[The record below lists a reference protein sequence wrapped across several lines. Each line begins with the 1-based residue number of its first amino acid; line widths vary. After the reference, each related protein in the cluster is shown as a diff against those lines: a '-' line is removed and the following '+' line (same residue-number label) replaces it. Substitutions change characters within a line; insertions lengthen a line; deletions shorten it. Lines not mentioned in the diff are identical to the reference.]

1 MGFSGWNWVTRGYNG
16 LYWVTIGQNGLSRIL
31 CRLEWVS
38 VGETGLHEVI
48 MGYNRSRWS
57 CNGLKNDICG
67 LEWLEVGYTG
77 CLMKPGPI
85 RLRRPNFLQLLRSFF
100 LSFFFCFV
108 FFWVVGGVHS
118 FDKPTVAASHRVFV
132 RWFFFWSIFHLKKI
146 KKEKKNSLWI
156 FHQFRSMRSLDS
168 IKLGWFLDAIVVTQV
183 LAKYLVDL
191 IDFGLILF

>member
-1 MGFSGWNWVTRGYNG
+1 
-16 LYWVTIGQNGLSRIL
+16 
-31 CRLEWVS
+31 
-38 VGETGLHEVI
+38 

-118 FDKPTVAASHRVFV
+118 FDKPTVTEPDCSSRLEPSSKRLPPSFCAMI
-132 RWFFFWSIFHLKKI
+132 FFGQFFI
-146 KKEKKNSLWI
+146 KKKLRKKKR
-156 FHQFRSMRSLDS
+156 FTLDFSPVS
-168 IKLGWFLDAIVVTQV
+168 IDAIVGLDQTR
-183 LAKYLVDL
+183 LVS
-191 IDFGLILF
+191 